1 MSFNNAILDTPIEF
15 LKGVGPQ
22 KAELLKKE
30 LNIFTYHDLLHHY
43 PSRYIDTQRLNGIRD
58 ITPMNDYV
66 QLKGIILNIRE
77 EGMGF
82 KKRLVAELYD
92 QTGSLELIW
101 FQGGSFIKKQL
112 EPNKTYIVFGKVS
125 FFNGKPNITHPD
137 IQLASEAQKNVT
149 NAFQP
154 IYPSTEKLK
163 AKNLSNKAIGKLT
176 AGLFEKIQKTDIPET
191 LHPYIRQKHGLID
204 APTALYNIHF
214 PKDEETLEKAK
225 YRLKWEELFYTQL
238 KVAQLK
244 VGMNK
249 NRGYIFGQV
258 GAYFNEFY
266 TKHLPFELTGA
277 QKRVIKEIREDVKHG
292 RQMNRL
298 VQGDVGS
305 GKTMVAFLSMLFAI
319 DNGFQ
324 ACMMAPTEI
333 LARQHYKGLK
343 ALAKEIGL
351 NVQLLTGS
359 VKTKERRQILAGL
372 ADGTINILIGT
383 HALLEDPVVFKNLGF
398 AVIDEQHRFGVGQRA
413 KLWKK
418 NELPPHILV
427 MTATPIPRTLAMTA
441 YGDLDVSVIDEFPPG
456 RKPIQTIHKNE
467 SFRPQVMQFIKE
479 EIAKGRQIYIVY
491 PLIEESEKLE
501 YESLMAGFE
510 QVKMWFP
517 TDRYNIAMVH
527 GKMEDHM
534 KDANMQRFVSGD
546 AHIMV
551 ATTVIEVGVNVPNA
565 SVMVI
570 ESAEK
575 FGLSQLHQLRGRVGR
590 GSEKSYCILLTSN
603 EISKDARQRMS
614 IMVQTNDGFLISE
627 EDLKMRGPGDI
638 YGTKQS
644 GIMNFKIANIVDD
657 IGIVEDTRNAALAI
671 MSQDPLLQQPE
682 HIGLRHHIKDH
693 QNNVTAW
700 NKIS

>member
-1 MSFNNAILDTPIEF
+1 MSFNQSVLETPIEF

-30 LNIFTYHDLLHHY
+30 LQIFTYNDLLHHY
-43 PSRYIDTQRLNGIRD
+43 PHRYIDTQRLSGIRD
-58 ITPMNDYV
+58 INPSNDYI
-66 QLKGIILNIRE
+66 QLKGIIMNVRE
-77 EGMGF
+77 EGIGF

-92 QTGSLELIW
+92 QTGAIDLIW
-101 FQGGSFIKKQL
+101 FQGGAFIKKQL
-112 EPNKTYIVFGKVS
+112 EPNKAYIVFGKVS
-125 FFNGKPNITHPD
+125 FFNGKPNLTHPD
-137 IQLASEAQKNVT
+137 IQLASEAQKNLT

-163 AKNLSNKAIGKLT
+163 AKNLNNKAFGKLT
-176 AGLFEKIQKTDIPET
+176 AALFEKIQKSDIKES
-191 LHPYIRQKHGLID
+191 LHPYIRQQYNLVD
-204 APTALYNIHF
+204 AATALHNIHF
-214 PKDEETLEKAK
+214 PKDEESLEKAK

-244 VGMNK
+244 VGINK
-249 NRGYIFGQV
+249 NKGFIFRLV
-258 GAYFNEFY
+258 GHYFNEFY
-266 TKHLPFELTGA
+266 NKYLPFELTGA
-277 QKRVIKEIREDVKHG
+277 QKRVIKEIREDVKYG
-292 RQMNRL
+292 KQMNRL

-305 GKTMVAFLSMLFAI
+305 GKTMVAFLSMLLAI

-333 LARQHYKGLK
+333 LARQHYDGLIN
-343 ALAKEIGL
+343 LSKEIGL
-351 NVQLLTGS
+351 NVQILSGT
-359 VKTKERRQILAGL
+359 VKTKERRQILAGI
-372 ADGTINILIGT
+372 ADGTVHILIGT
-383 HALLEDPVVFKNLGF
+383 HALIEDTVVFKNLGF

-418 NELPPHILV
+418 NVLPPHILV

-441 YGDLDVSVIDEFPPG
+441 YGDLDVSVIDELPPG
-456 RKPIQTIHKNE
+456 RKPILTIHKNE
-467 SFRPQVMQFIKE
+467 SFRPQVMQFIKA
-479 EIAKGRQIYIVY
+479 EIAKGRQVYIVY

-603 EISKDARQRMS
+603 EISKEARQRMS
-614 IMVQTNDGFLISE
+614 IMVQTNDGFIISE

-638 YGTKQS
+638 YGTRQS
-644 GIMNFKIANIVDD
+644 GIMNFKIANIVEDV
-657 IGIVEDTRNAALAI
+657 GIVEDTRNAALKI
-671 MSQDPLLQQPE
+671 LEQDPLLQQAE
-682 HIGLRHHIKDH
+682 HIGLRHHIKDN
-693 QNNVTAW
+693 QNNVTSW

>member
-1 MSFNNAILDTPIEF
+1 MSFNQSVLETPIEF

-30 LNIFTYHDLLHHY
+30 LQIFTYNDLLHHY
-43 PSRYIDTQRLNGIRD
+43 PHRYIDTQRLSGIRD
-58 ITPMNDYV
+58 INPSNDYI
-66 QLKGIILNIRE
+66 QLKGIIMNVRE
-77 EGMGF
+77 EGIGF

-92 QTGSLELIW
+92 QTGAIDLIW
-101 FQGGSFIKKQL
+101 FQGGAFIKKQL
-112 EPNKTYIVFGKVS
+112 EPNKAYIVFGKVS
-125 FFNGKPNITHPD
+125 FFNGKPNLTHPD
-137 IQLASEAQKNVT
+137 IQLAIEAQKNLT

-163 AKNLSNKAIGKLT
+163 AKNLNNKAFGKLT
-176 AGLFEKIQKTDIPET
+176 AALFEKIQKSDIKES
-191 LHPYIRQKHGLID
+191 LHPYIRQQYNLVD
-204 APTALYNIHF
+204 AATALHNIHF
-214 PKDEETLEKAK
+214 PKDEESLEKAK

-244 VGMNK
+244 VGINK
-249 NRGYIFGQV
+249 NKGFIFRLV
-258 GAYFNEFY
+258 GHYFNEFY
-266 TKHLPFELTGA
+266 NKYLPFELTGA
-277 QKRVIKEIREDVKHG
+277 QKRVIKEIREDVKYG
-292 RQMNRL
+292 KQMNRL

-305 GKTMVAFLSMLFAI
+305 GKTMVAFLSMLLAI

-333 LARQHYKGLK
+333 LARQHYDGLIN
-343 ALAKEIGL
+343 LSKEIGL
-351 NVQLLTGS
+351 NVQILTGT
-359 VKTKERRQILAGL
+359 VKTKERRQILAGI
-372 ADGTINILIGT
+372 ADGTVHILIGT
-383 HALLEDPVVFKNLGF
+383 HALIEDTVVFKNLGF

-418 NELPPHILV
+418 NVLPPHILV

-441 YGDLDVSVIDEFPPG
+441 YGDLDVSVIDELPPG
-456 RKPIQTIHKNE
+456 RKPILTIHKNE
-467 SFRPQVMQFIKE
+467 SFRPQVMQFIKA
-479 EIAKGRQIYIVY
+479 EIAKGRQVYIVY

-603 EISKDARQRMS
+603 EISKEARQRMS
-614 IMVQTNDGFLISE
+614 IMVQTNDGFIISE

-638 YGTKQS
+638 YGTRQS
-644 GIMNFKIANIVDD
+644 GIMNFKIANIVEDV
-657 IGIVEDTRNAALAI
+657 GIVEDTRNAALKI
-671 MSQDPLLQQPE
+671 LEQDPLLQQAE
-682 HIGLRHHIKDH
+682 HIGLRHHIKDN
-693 QNNVTAW
+693 QNNVTSW